1 LGLILKQV
9 WKEETTEDTMEAIL
23 NELQEDRN
31 ASELK
36 KKAIITEGYFKTR
49 LSDSKFTLKLKGDIN
64 NNNVY
69 EISKAMIKSK
79 FSHKRFVEL
88 DMSEVETID
97 MQAMS
102 LLIINLKT
110 LEESGMK
117 TKVTGIGGENL
128 KLANDL
134 GIRFITQ
141 IK

>member
-1 LGLILKQV
+1 
-9 WKEETTEDTMEAIL
+9 MEAIL

-36 KKAIITEGYFKTR
+36 KKAIITEGYFKIR

-79 FSHKRFVEL
+79 SSHKIFVEL

-110 LEESGMK
+110 LKESGMK

>member
-1 LGLILKQV
+1 
-9 WKEETTEDTMEAIL
+9 MEAIL

-31 ASELK
+31 ASALK
-36 KKAIITEGYFKTR
+36 KKAIITEGYFKIR

-69 EISKAMIKSK
+69 EISKAMIKGKS
-79 FSHKRFVEL
+79 SHKRFVEL

-110 LEESGMK
+110 LKESGMK

>member
-1 LGLILKQV
+1 
-9 WKEETTEDTMEAIL
+9 MEAIL

-31 ASELK
+31 TSELK
-36 KKAIITEGYFKTR
+36 KKAITTEGYFKIR

-79 FSHKRFVEL
+79 SSHKRFVEL

-110 LEESGMK
+110 LKESGMK

-128 KLANDL
+128 NLANDL